1 MDDGARRRALMTDE
15 RDLILAV
22 DDDADTRAMLS
33 TALAQA
39 GFTVL
44 AAADGASA
52 LAMVDEVRP
61 SLVVLDAVM
70 PGLSGFDV
78 CRELKKHPNHA
89 HLPVIFLTGLSE
101 TEHVIEGLRAGG
113 VDYVTKPIILEELTA
128 RIRVHLATA
137 RMAHSARVALDV
149 AGRSLLATD
158 GAGRSLWRTP
168 QTEALLS
175 SLALGEPD
183 QSGLPFP
190 LAESIVSLIHR
201 LQDASAPTVRIMVA
215 ERTVEIAYL
224 GGTAEEFYF
233 RLSELIEGRESEVL
247 KAALGLT
254 ARESEVLV
262 WIAAG
267 KSNRDI
273 SEILNI
279 SPRTV
284 NKHLEQVFTKLGVEN
299 RAAAAAI
306 ATRIIAASS

>member
-1 MDDGARRRALMTDE
+1 MTDE